1 MEKKQNLSKWLVPK
15 PEQEMDDNTMK
26 RESPSFSK
34 WLVPKSDVDTG
45 ELEFSNHEKETKQS
59 FDDND
64 SFGTKPSLEK
74 MSEEKVCN
82 KIISSSIK
90 FYPHHTILPAET
102 VDLEFPK
109 PFINVKEIDL
119 DELKLGNFSEPHDD
133 TTTPDVVPEHE
144 TGQDI
149 SKARRNLIPSNN
161 DSSEKDITKSMAR
174 YQTENIGDIIAS
186 GTSIVQSYAKPVHK
200 AIESSSSMINAYKEP
215 VRKAIES
222 GSNTFNTYKE
232 AGSNM
237 MKQPVD
243 KVLESGS
250 NVVSSKV
257 TSFTN
262 NLLKLPSIGKFMP
275 WLHDCEEDDTEG

>member
-1 MEKKQNLSKWLVPK
+1 
-15 PEQEMDDNTMK
+15 
-26 RESPSFSK
+26 
-34 WLVPKSDVDTG
+34 
-45 ELEFSNHEKETKQS
+45 
-59 FDDND
+59 
-64 SFGTKPSLEK
+64 
-74 MSEEKVCN
+74 
-82 KIISSSIK
+82 
-90 FYPHHTILPAET
+90 
-102 VDLEFPK
+102 
-109 PFINVKEIDL
+109 
-119 DELKLGNFSEPHDD
+119 
-133 TTTPDVVPEHE
+133 
-144 TGQDI
+144 
-149 SKARRNLIPSNN
+149 
-161 DSSEKDITKSMAR
+161 MAS

-186 GTSIVQSYAKPVHK
+186 GTSIVQSYTKTVHK
-200 AIESSSSMINAYKEP
+200 AIESSSSMINSYKEP

-250 NVVSSKV
+250 NGVSSKV